1 MIFVQRTELL
11 RFLFALFPDQ
21 LEKRIE
27 DDPLYWIVPSHDQ
40 GRALAASYGLG
51 IAHSASSGL
60 TETTEENYRLSKLKP
75 DTKPN
80 LNLKLVTLVY
90 LLTISP

>member
-1 MIFVQRTELL
+1 MQRTELL
-11 RFLFALFPDQ
+11 RFLSSLFSD
-21 LEKRIE
+21 ERGKRIE

-51 IAHSASSGL
+51 IAHTASSGL
-60 TETTEENYRLSKLKP
+60 TETEHRKNCRLTKLKP

>member
-11 RFLFALFPDQ
+11 RFLSSLFSD
-21 LEKRIE
+21 ERGKRIE

-51 IAHSASSGL
+51 IAHAASSGL
-60 TETTEENYRLSKLKP
+60 TETTEEKTTDCRN
-75 DTKPN
+75 
-80 LNLKLVTLVY
+80 
-90 LLTISP
+90 

>member
-11 RFLFALFPDQ
+11 RFLLALFTDE
-21 LEKRIE
+21 LEKRID

-51 IAHSASSGL
+51 IAHAASSGL

-75 DTKPN
+75 DSKPN
-80 LNLKLVTLVY
+80 LNLKLVTLDY
-90 LLTISP
+90 LLTISA

>member
-1 MIFVQRTELL
+1 MFFVQRTELL
-11 RFLFALFPDQ
+11 RFLFALFMDE

-51 IAHSASSGL
+51 IAHAASSGL
-60 TETTEENYRLSKLKP
+60 TETTEEKKTTDCRN
-75 DTKPN
+75 
-80 LNLKLVTLVY
+80 
-90 LLTISP
+90 